1 MSKALKPRTIIY
13 ESLQGEL
20 WVVEEP
26 GITNT
31 ISLWDVAPRSIPSR
45 ASDDLKDGKYLKTL
59 ERTFTLAGKVY
70 QVTLKPARIKD
81 KNGKEGEQYP
91 GERERLV
98 EWVIRRIAAMRNRI
112 SLSAKDEVNVSFS
125 INEVKT
131 ELART
136 GHTYSYYE
144 IVEALTILHQ
154 STVEIIRT
162 DVGDD
167 GEIHERVISSA
178 AFPQLAFANR
188 GKGRAKST
196 VQFNW
201 LVSQAMMHL
210 DFRQMNYEAVMKMR
224 GPIERWIYMRLNH
237 DVLYHRMN
245 PHMHVIYAREVIDG
259 SALSTKRPRDA
270 MRRITEGMENLKADG
285 VIKELQCDDI
295 AEGKRKVD
303 IKYTITVSDTFVE
316 ETSRSLRRANEN
328 IADYRAV
335 VGSDPNSFV
344 PSDPIKKEKLRRIL
358 TKRLADHNVMER
370 LL

>member
-1 MSKALKPRTIIY
+1 MSKALKPRPIIHDPF
-13 ESLQGEL
+13 QGEL
-20 WVVEEP
+20 WVIDEP
-26 GITNT
+26 GVTNT

-45 ASDDLKDGKYLKTL
+45 ASNDLKDGKYLKTL

-70 QVTLKPARIKD
+70 QVSLKPARIKD
-81 KNGKEGEQYP
+81 KDGKESEQYP

-112 SLSAKDEVNVSFS
+112 SLSAKDEINVSFS

-154 STVEIIRT
+154 SLVEIVRVDVDEKGDIR
-162 DVGDD
+162 
-167 GEIHERVISSA
+167 ERVISSA
-178 AFPQLAFANR
+178 AYPQLAFANR
-188 GKGRAKST
+188 GKERAKST

-237 DVLYHRMN
+237 DVLYHRMS
-245 PHMHVIYAREVIDG
+245 PHMHVIYASEVIDG
-259 SALSTKRPRDA
+259 SALATKRPRDA
-270 MRRITEGMENLKADG
+270 LRRITEGMENLKNDG
-285 VIKELQCDDI
+285 VIKELQCEDLS
-295 AEGKRKVD
+295 EGKRKVD
-303 IKYTITVSDTFVE
+303 IKYTITVSESFVE

-328 IADYRAV
+328 IADFRAV

-344 PSDPIKKEKLRRIL
+344 PSDPIKKEKLRRIR
-358 TKRLADHNVMER
+358 TNRLADQNATDR